1 MRSPDPDARPLLSLR
16 GVTKSFPGQVAL
28 HDVDL
33 ELRRGE
39 VLALMGQNG
48 SGKSTLIKVLAGF
61 HQPDSYDSAV
71 IDGAEFTLGSG
82 TDATKAG
89 IRFVHQTLGLVE
101 GMNAVENCALLR
113 GFPTGALWH
122 IDWPA
127 ERARVSTLLKDFG
140 VDINPRTPT
149 GQLRQSQRTLVAVVR
164 ALQDWEE
171 QVRVLVLDEPTASLP
186 ADEANRIFD
195 VMRQVAAKGIGVV
208 FVSHRLDEVF
218 TISDRVTVLRD
229 GRNVLDCPTEQLTH
243 DGLVETMIGRPIDT
257 WYVEPPAA
265 GKNPVL
271 EVRGLAGRDLKDLT
285 FTLHEGE
292 ILGFAGLIGS
302 GRDEINELI
311 FGAQPRVAGQV
322 AVGGDVISDPSPS
335 ASLARGV
342 AFAPAD
348 RMRFGINATFTIR
361 ENLVLPKLAP
371 LLSRGFLSRRR
382 EREQVAYWGEQLDI
396 KPRNGEAE
404 AFKLSG
410 GNQQKV
416 VLAKLLR
423 LAPKVLLL
431 DEPTQGVDVGAKASL
446 YRILAD
452 QVREGLG
459 VIISSGDT
467 EELAGLCDRVVVVA
481 NGRVVSEL
489 SGEALTHQAVELAVI
504 SAKEGTSHV

>member
-1 MRSPDPDARPLLSLR
+1 MTSPDPDSRPLLSLR
-16 GVTKSFPGQVAL
+16 GVTKRFPGQLAL
-28 HDVDL
+28 DTVDL
-33 ELRRGE
+33 ELHQGE
-39 VLALMGQNG
+39 ILALMGQNG

-71 IDGAEFTLGSG
+71 IDGSAFALGSG
-82 TDATKAG
+82 TAATKAG

-113 GFPTGALWH
+113 GFPTGVLWH
-122 IDWPA
+122 IDWPT
-127 ERARVSTLLKDFG
+127 ERARVSALLRDFG
-140 VDINPRTPT
+140 VDINPRTPV

-164 ALQDWEE
+164 ALQDWED

-186 ADEANRIFD
+186 AEEAKRIFD
-195 VMRQVAAKGIGVV
+195 VMREVAAKGIGVV

-218 TISDRVTVLRD
+218 AVSDRVTVLRD
-229 GRNVLDCPTEQLTH
+229 GRNVRDAPTRDLTH
-243 DGLVETMIGRPIDT
+243 DTLVEAMIGRPMDT
-257 WYVEPPAA
+257 WYAEPPSA
-265 GKNPVL
+265 GKKPVL
-271 EVRGLAGRDLKDLT
+271 EVTGLAGRELRDLS

-292 ILGFAGLIGS
+292 ILGLAGLIGS
-302 GRDEINELI
+302 GRDEVNELL
-311 FGAQPRVAGQV
+311 FGARPRLGGRVI
-322 AVGGDVISDPSPS
+322 VGGDPLDESTPDANLS
-335 ASLARGV
+335 RGI

-361 ENLVLPKLAP
+361 ENLVLPRLAP
-371 LLSRGFLSRRR
+371 LMVRGFLSRRR
-382 EREQVAYWGEQLDI
+382 EREQVAYWGDQLDI

-459 VIISSGDT
+459 VIVSSGDT
-467 EELAGLCDRVVVVA
+467 EELAGICDRVLVIA
-481 NGRVVSEL
+481 DGRLVGEL
-489 SGEALTHQAVELAVI
+489 SGEELTHQAIELTMI